1 MKKDVSIIVPVFNVS
16 EKLLRS
22 CLESLIVQQGK
33 NIEFIIVDDGSKD
46 VTAQICDEYGKR
58 DKRFKVIHQKNK
70 GLSGAR
76 NTGVSLANSDWF
88 MFLDGDDF
96 LERDSIIRLYP
107 YLKKDVDVIIFGT
120 IKHYLNSKINYNY
133 NNHFENGIVYDKN
146 YMLNSILDFKN
157 QIEDATAKL
166 YRKKFIDDNKIYHDE
181 KIQRAIEGLEYTFRV
196 FSKAEKTLF
205 VEEFLYNYEYNENS
219 ITMSVSGNKK
229 NIKYLEYGF
238 NQIKNTIR
246 SNNFDYLYD
255 AYYTRLLYIIV
266 GGAIGFY
273 FSPNN
278 KKKYRD
284 KVIDFK
290 KYLKINFINEGLVK
304 GKIKRLDYK
313 RKIIIILIK
322 LKIFFPLAI
331 LGIIRKWQ
339 KEK

>member
-16 EKLLRS
+16 EKLLRN

-229 NIKYLEYGF
+229 NIKYC
-238 NQIKNTIR
+238 
-246 SNNFDYLYD
+246 
-255 AYYTRLLYIIV
+255 
-266 GGAIGFY
+266 
-273 FSPNN
+273 
-278 KKKYRD
+278 
-284 KVIDFK
+284 
-290 KYLKINFINEGLVK
+290 KYL
-304 GKIKRLDYK
+304 
-313 RKIIIILIK
+313 
-322 LKIFFPLAI
+322 
-331 LGIIRKWQ
+331 
-339 KEK
+339 